1 MSTGGCTGSGEKV
14 VSIIGGS
21 GFIGRHAVAA
31 LAHAGWRIRIICRR
45 PDLAYF
51 LQPLGGPGQIAFIQA
66 NVRDRASL
74 QAALAGS
81 DAVVNLVGIL
91 AEHGR
96 QTFEAVHVRG
106 AEAVARAAAEI
117 GVKKLVHVSALG
129 ADAGSPAAYGRS
141 KAEGERRVRAAF
153 GNAVIVRPSV
163 VVGPEDRFLNLFADM
178 TRFSPVLP
186 LIGGG
191 RTRFQPVYVGDVAA
205 AITRLLDDNGHA
217 GRTFELGGP
226 EIWTFRELLEFMLS
240 VIRRRRL
247 LLPVPFGIARLMAWP
262 MQFLPGSP
270 LTPDQ
275 VRMLTRDNVV
285 SEQAKAEG
293 RTLEGL
299 GMEPDGIEAVVPDYL
314 ARYRPAG
321 QFTIVREAIAEFA
334 SRNPDSANS

>member
-1 MSTGGCTGSGEKV
+1 MSTNGCTGSNDRI
-14 VSIIGGS
+14 VSVIGGS
-21 GFIGRHAVAA
+21 GFIGRHTVAA
-31 LAHAGWRIRIICRR
+31 LARTGWRIRIICRR

-74 QAALAGS
+74 EAALAGS

-91 AEHGR
+91 AERGR

-106 AEAVARAAAEI
+106 AETVARAAADA
-117 GVKKLVHVSALG
+117 GVERLVHVSALG
-129 ADAGSPAAYGRS
+129 ADPGSPAAYGRS

-153 GNAVIVRPSV
+153 GDAVIVRPSV

-178 TRFSPVLP
+178 SRFSPVLP

-205 AITRLLDDNGHA
+205 ALARLLEGDDQA
-217 GRTFELGGP
+217 GRIYELGGP
-226 EIWTFRELLEFMLS
+226 EVWTFRELLEFMLS

-247 LLPVPFGIARLMAWP
+247 LVPIPFGLAQIMAWP
-262 MQFLPGSP
+262 MQFIPGAP

-275 VRMLTRDNVV
+275 VRMLKKDNVV
-285 SEQAKAEG
+285 SEKAKTEG

-299 GMEPDGIEAVVPDYL
+299 GIEPDGIEAVVPEYL

-321 QFTIVREAIAEFA
+321 QFTIVREAISELAGH
-334 SRNPDSANS
+334 D

>member
-1 MSTGGCTGSGEKV
+1 MSASGCTSSNGKI
-14 VSIIGGS
+14 VSVIGGS
-21 GFIGRHAVAA
+21 GFIGRHTVAA

-81 DAVVNLVGIL
+81 DAVVNLAGIL
-91 AEHGR
+91 VERGR

-106 AEAVARAAAEI
+106 AETVARAAAEA
-117 GVKKLVHVSALG
+117 GVGRLIHISALG
-129 ADAGSPAAYGRS
+129 ADPGSPAAYGRS
-141 KAEGERRVRAAF
+141 KAEGERRAQAAF
-153 GNAVIVRPSV
+153 EGAVVVRPSV

-191 RTRFQPVYVGDVAA
+191 HTRFQPVYVGDVAA
-205 AITRLLDDNGHA
+205 AIARLLEESGHA
-217 GRTFELGGP
+217 GRTYELGGP

-247 LLPVPFGIARLMAWP
+247 LVSLPFGLARLLAWP
-262 MQFLPGSP
+262 MQFVPGAP

-299 GMEPDGIEAVVPDYL
+299 GIEPDGIEAVVPDYL

-321 QFTIVREAIAEFA
+321 QFTIVREAIAEIA
-334 SRNPDSANS
+334 GRD

>member
-1 MSTGGCTGSGEKV
+1 MSASGCTSSNGRI

-66 NVRDRASL
+66 NVRERASL
-74 QAALAGS
+74 EAALAGS

-96 QTFEAVHVRG
+96 QTFDAVHARG
-106 AEAVARAAAEI
+106 AETVARAAAEA
-117 GVKKLVHVSALG
+117 GAAKLVHVSALG
-129 ADAGSPAAYGRS
+129 ADPGSPAIYGRS

-153 GNAVIVRPSV
+153 GDAVIVRPSV
-163 VVGPEDRFLNLFADM
+163 VVGPEDRFLNLFAEM
-178 TRFSPVLP
+178 ARFSPVLP

-191 RTRFQPVYVGDVAA
+191 KTRFQPVYVGDVAA
-205 AITRLLDDNGHA
+205 ALVQLLEEDGHE
-217 GRTFELGGP
+217 GRIYEFGGP
-226 EIWTFRELLEFMLS
+226 EVWTFRELLEFMLT

-262 MQFLPGSP
+262 MQFVPGAS

-275 VRMLTRDNVV
+275 VRMLQKDNVV
-285 SEQAKAEG
+285 SEAAKAER

-299 GMEPDGIEAVVPDYL
+299 GIEPDGIEAVVPDYL

-321 QFTIVREAIAEFA
+321 QFTIVREAIAELA
-334 SRNPDSANS
+334 GRG

>member
-1 MSTGGCTGSGEKV
+1 MSASGCTGSNGRI

-31 LAHAGWRIRIICRR
+31 LAHAGWRIRIVCRR

-74 QAALAGS
+74 EAALAGS
-81 DAVVNLVGIL
+81 HAVVNLVGIL
-91 AEHGR
+91 AERGR

-106 AEAVARAAAEI
+106 AETVARAAAEA
-117 GVKKLVHVSALG
+117 GAERLVHVSALG
-129 ADAGSPAAYGRS
+129 ADPGSPAAYGRS
-141 KAEGERRVRAAF
+141 KAEGERRVLAAF
-153 GNAVIVRPSV
+153 GTATIVRPSV
-163 VVGPEDRFLNLFADM
+163 VVGPEDRFLNLFAEM
-178 TRFSPVLP
+178 SRFSPVLP

-191 RTRFQPVYVGDVAA
+191 RTRFQPVHVGDVAA
-205 AITRLLDDNGHA
+205 AMVRLLEENGHG
-217 GRTFELGGP
+217 GRTYELGGP

-247 LLPVPFGIARLMAWP
+247 LLPVPFGPARLLAWP
-262 MQFLPGSP
+262 MQFVPGAP

-275 VRMLTRDNVV
+275 VRMLEKDNVV
-285 SEQAKAEG
+285 SEAAKTEG

-299 GMEPDGIEAVVPDYL
+299 GIEPDGIEAVVPEYL

-321 QFTIVREAIAEFA
+321 QYTIVREAIAELVA
-334 SRNPDSANS
+334 RG